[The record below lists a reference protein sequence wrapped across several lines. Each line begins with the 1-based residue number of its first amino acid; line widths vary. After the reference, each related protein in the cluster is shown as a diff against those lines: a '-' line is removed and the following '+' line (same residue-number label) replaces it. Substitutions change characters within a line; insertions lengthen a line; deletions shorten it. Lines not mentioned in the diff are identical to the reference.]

1 MSLNTS
7 LVKFLKRIKSIL
19 FFSLLC
25 LMSFLTF
32 FFVYKFFLI
41 KNIQLVSDKEFSLI
55 NKDKLINKSLLFANN
70 DQIAKKIIK
79 ENYLLKTATVDKV
92 WPDTLKISVSFY
104 ESCVSLMVNNGFFNL
119 SCDGRILHKLNDSKS
134 NLPIIN
140 YYQKLNSGSFQTGDW
155 IDYKDIKQTLFFIDK
170 LKQINLS
177 PLTIDIKGQDMLVF
191 NLIDSRKIIFSNNK
205 DKEIQ
210 DYQLELII
218 RQFKIEGKEFEKID
232 LRFDKPIISF

>member
-7 LVKFLKRIKSIL
+7 LVKFLNRIKFFL

-25 LMSFLTF
+25 LISFLF
-32 FFVYKFFLI
+32 LFFVYNFFLI
-41 KNIQLVSDKEFSLI
+41 KNIQLISDKEFSLT
-55 NKDKLINKSLLFANN
+55 NKNKLINKSLLFADQ
-70 DQIAKKIIK
+70 DQIAKEIIK
-79 ENYLLKTATVDKV
+79 ENFLLKTAIVDKV

-104 ESCVSLMVNNGFFNL
+104 EPCVSLIVNRGFFNL
-119 SCDGRILHKLNDSKS
+119 SCDGRILQKIKDSQPY
-134 NLPIIN
+134 LPIIN

-170 LKQINLS
+170 LKQINII
-177 PLTIDIKGQDMLVF
+177 PLTIDIKGQDMLIF
-191 NLIDSRKIIFSNNK
+191 NLIDNRKIIFSNNK
-205 DKEIQ
+205 DKEVQ